1 MIRRN
6 AVVRTAPIAMPRATT
21 PAPAAPSGSV
31 RKPAKLADSVYEEIL
46 GHIAGG
52 RYAEGGRLP
61 SEPKLAEAYGVSRPV
76 VREALSRLRADGVV
90 VSRHGSGSYVQR
102 RPAPDFVRLAP
113 IGSVADL
120 MRCFEVRIALEGEAA
135 ALAAA
140 RRSEADVAEMQAAL
154 AELER
159 VIAAREVGVEADIR
173 FHNAIARAT
182 ANALFESAMQALSVH
197 TFHGMRVARN
207 LSLRASV
214 ERMRLVQY
222 EHSRVFEAIRDQD
235 PQAARD
241 AMRSH
246 IENARTRMLTDSV
259 EPRRG

>member
-1 MIRRN
+1 MPKTAKSVA
-6 AVVRTAPIAMPRATT
+6 AVPVGA
-21 PAPAAPSGSV
+21 V

-52 RYAEGGRLP
+52 RYAEGKRLP
-61 SEPKLAEAYGVSRPV
+61 SEPRLAEAYGVSRPV

-102 RPAPDFVRLAP
+102 RPAPEFLRLAP

-120 MRCFEVRIALEGEAA
+120 MRCFEVRMALEGEAA

-140 RRSEADVAEMQAAL
+140 RRSDDDLAEMQAAL
-154 AELER
+154 DELER
-159 VIAAREVGVEADIR
+159 VIVEREVGVEADIR
-173 FHNAIARAT
+173 FHNAVARAT
-182 ANALFESAMQALSVH
+182 ANLLFESAMQALSVH

-207 LSLRASV
+207 LSLRASA
-214 ERMRLVQY
+214 ERMRRVQA
-222 EHSRVFEAIRDQD
+222 EHTRVFEAIREQD
-235 PQAARD
+235 PAAASK
-241 AMRSH
+241 AMRAH

>member
-1 MIRRN
+1 MPK
-6 AVVRTAPIAMPRATT
+6 TARSVA
-21 PAPAAPSGSV
+21 PAPAGSV

-52 RYAEGGRLP
+52 RYAEGRRLP
-61 SEPKLAEAYGVSRPV
+61 SEPRLAEAYGVSRPV

-102 RPAPDFVRLAP
+102 RPAPEFLRLAP

-120 MRCFEVRIALEGEAA
+120 MRCFEVRMALEGEAA

-140 RRSEADVAEMQAAL
+140 RRSDDDLAEMQAAL
-154 AELER
+154 DELER
-159 VIAAREVGVEADIR
+159 VIVARELGVEADIR
-173 FHNAIARAT
+173 FHSAIARAT
-182 ANALFESAMQALSVH
+182 ANPLFESAMQALSVH

-214 ERMRLVQY
+214 ERMRLVQA
-222 EHSRVFEAIRDQD
+222 EHARVFEAIREQD
-235 PQAARD
+235 PSAARD
-241 AMRSH
+241 AMRAH